1 MNKKIRNLIIGA
13 VVLVLLV
20 GVLLLL
26 IFLPEQ
32 DTTEEESSAAESSY
46 TSSTVEL
53 FSREAEEVE
62 SITLENE
69 SGSIVINR
77 EEEDDSS
84 VYTVEGLEDV
94 DTNSSASSLASSLN
108 TVSATQLVEENPS
121 DIAKY
126 GLDSPSATITVN
138 YTDGTSNVLYFGDTL
153 PTGSGAYGMV
163 NDDAS
168 VYAMS
173 STLVSYTGSILTD
186 FVDTTVVPT
195 WEAPAS
201 EESSGTTK
209 TEPDIRSMSVTGGT
223 LGDVLG
229 DTPFT
234 FVMGETN
241 EEMESYGVSGSTWTI
256 TSPVTASLHTEN
268 TASIR
273 EGAYGLSASSVA
285 AVHPDEAA
293 LAEYGLADPYCVV
306 EFDREGE
313 EFTLTIGNSDGGTG
327 RYVIVNGKDV
337 VFVVAES
344 ELPWISID
352 LNQMLSTLIF
362 LPYID
367 DVSQVDLTIGDE
379 TYVFELTLGEPEVN
393 EDGEEEEPTLE
404 SVTCNGEEISL
415 DNFRTMYQYLLSAP
429 AEEVNLDGATG
440 TLLAS
445 FTYHYHDNPDQT
457 DTIEIFQISER
468 RCSIALNGRNDF
480 TCRMAYYTRLVE
492 NMEALLN
499 GEEPVLDY

>member
-173 STLVSYTGSILTD
+173 STLVSYTGSVLTD

-327 RYVIVNGKDV
+327 RYVMVNGKDV

-344 ELPWISID
+344 ELPWISIE
-352 LNQMLSTLIF
+352 LNQMLS
-362 LPYID
+362 
-367 DVSQVDLTIGDE
+367 G
-379 TYVFELTLGEPEVN
+379 
-393 EDGEEEEPTLE
+393 
-404 SVTCNGEEISL
+404 
-415 DNFRTMYQYLLSAP
+415 RK
-429 AEEVNLDGATG
+429 
-440 TLLAS
+440 
-445 FTYHYHDNPDQT
+445 
-457 DTIEIFQISER
+457 R
-468 RCSIALNGRNDF
+468 R
-480 TCRMAYYTRLVE
+480 
-492 NMEALLN
+492 
-499 GEEPVLDY
+499 